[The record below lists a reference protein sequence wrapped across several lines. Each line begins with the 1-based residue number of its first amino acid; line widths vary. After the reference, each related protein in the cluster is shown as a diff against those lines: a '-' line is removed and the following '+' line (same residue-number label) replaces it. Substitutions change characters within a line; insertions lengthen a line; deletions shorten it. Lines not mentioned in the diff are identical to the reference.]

1 MEIVIRS
8 LVVYVLLWALL
19 RTMGKRTLAE
29 LGAFEMVLLVVIG
42 DLVQQGVTQE
52 DMSVT
57 GAMLAVGTMGLLV
70 LLTAAW
76 SRRSKFADRVI
87 EGEPVVVLRDGE
99 PMLDVLRREQMSID
113 DLAEAA
119 RSDGH
124 ERFDELRWAVL
135 EADGKV
141 SFIPR
146 SG

>member
-19 RTMGKRTLAE
+19 RTMGKRTLSE

-57 GAMLAVGTMGLLV
+57 GSMLAVGTMGLLV

-99 PMLDVLRREQMSID
+99 PLLEVLRREQMSID

>member
-8 LVVYVLLWALL
+8 VVVYVLLWALL
-19 RTMGKRTLAE
+19 RTMGKRTLSE

-57 GAMLAVGTMGLLV
+57 GSMLAVGTMGLLV

-76 SRRSKFADRVI
+76 SRRSKLADRVI

>member
-19 RTMGKRTLAE
+19 RTMGKRTLSE

-57 GAMLAVGTMGLLV
+57 GSMLAVGTMGLLV

-76 SRRSKFADRVI
+76 SRRSKLADRVI

>member
-57 GAMLAVGTMGLLV
+57 GSMLAVGTMGLLV

-76 SRRSKFADRVI
+76 SRRSKLADRVI